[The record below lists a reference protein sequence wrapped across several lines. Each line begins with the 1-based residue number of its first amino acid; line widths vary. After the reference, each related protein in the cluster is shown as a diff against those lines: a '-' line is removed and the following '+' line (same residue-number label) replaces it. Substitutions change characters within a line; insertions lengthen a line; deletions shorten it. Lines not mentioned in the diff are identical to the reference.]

1 MALSTGAKIGI
12 GVGAAALAVIALVV
26 LSTKSAEA
34 ALPPKKQ
41 PGVSLPPG
49 TQVPPGTDLTPVPV
63 NQNGGVQLASGN
75 MGTLMV
81 VPAGSSP
88 PGVDV
93 YVPNDVTDK
102 LVSMTSSN
110 EAVVPVA
117 NIVGYAASSLAVI
130 SKGITTLTFVW
141 TSGTTTKTTT
151 FLAVYQ

>member
-41 PGVSLPPG
+41 PDVSLPPG
-49 TQVPPGTDLTPVPV
+49 TQVPPGTNLTPVPV
-63 NQNGGVQLASGN
+63 DQNGGVQLASGD
-75 MGTLMV
+75 MGTLV
-81 VPAGSSP
+81 VVQPGSSP

-93 YVPNDVTDK
+93 YVPNAATDK

-110 EAVVPVA
+110 PSVVPVSNVA
-117 NIVGYAASSLAVI
+117 GQAASSLTVMG
-130 SKGITTLTFVW
+130 KGVATLTFVW
-141 TSGTTTKTTT
+141 TSGTTTNTTT